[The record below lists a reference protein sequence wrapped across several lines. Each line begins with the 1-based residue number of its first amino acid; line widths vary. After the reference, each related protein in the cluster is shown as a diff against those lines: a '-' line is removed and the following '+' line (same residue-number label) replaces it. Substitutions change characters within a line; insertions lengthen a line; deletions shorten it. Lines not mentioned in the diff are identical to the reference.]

1 MVSRLLRII
10 SEYFIHHKVDDN
22 GLILYAGIN
31 EYSEEIFKI
40 FVPNIK
46 LDQFYYNCGKQF
58 IVDRF
63 LPLFQTLNGH
73 IIFANG
79 DICHI
84 YKFEHIF
91 IKIKSINGNL
101 VKRHK
106 KGGQSALRFS
116 RLAEESRQEYVTH
129 IIDYINRLC
138 REENNCWIFGSRE
151 IVSMIMDKKD
161 LLVDVKNGG
170 FLDFNDDT
178 IKNTKEWIKYLSG
191 NIGKKDDKILREI
204 VEYLDT
210 NVDMLDFD
218 KTNNDQMKIYLT
230 KDMIDE
236 YTDSEYY
243 ERVKYFEYIGVKYF
257 SYEI

>member
-1 MVSRLLRII
+1 V
-10 SEYFIHHKVDDN
+10 EDN
-22 GLILYAGIN
+22 GSIVYAGIN
-31 EYSEEIFKI
+31 EYDEEIFKI

-46 LDQFYYNCGKQF
+46 IDQFYYNCGKQF

-79 DICHI
+79 DICNI
-84 YKFEHIF
+84 YKFESTF

-129 IIDYINRLC
+129 IIDYINKLC
-138 REENNCWIFGSRE
+138 RIENNCWIFGSRE
-151 IVSMIMDKKD
+151 IVSMVIDRND
-161 LLVDVKNGG
+161 LLVDIKNGE

-178 IKNTKEWIKYLSG
+178 INNTREWITYLTG
-191 NIGKKDDKILREI
+191 AKDKKDDKILAEI
-204 VEYLDT
+204 VKYLDT

-218 KTNNDQMKIYLT
+218 EINKDQMKIYLT

-236 YTDSEYY
+236 YIDSEYY
-243 ERVKYFEYIGVKYF
+243 DRVKYFEYIGVKYF
-257 SYEI
+257 SYEV